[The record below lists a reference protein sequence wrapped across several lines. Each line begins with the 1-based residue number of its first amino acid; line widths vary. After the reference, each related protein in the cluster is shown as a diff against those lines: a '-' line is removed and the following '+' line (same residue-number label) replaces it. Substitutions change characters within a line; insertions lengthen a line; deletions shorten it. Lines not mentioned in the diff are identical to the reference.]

1 MDLEARVKEYIK
13 GLQGHIKAN
22 ILAEVGGEISIAGL
36 AGSIQSMFLAKAKK
50 QKPSLAES
58 LFESGASADRV
69 TNNVLSLF
77 VGASIELSQCMFVV
91 IFSRREILMAIIAI
105 INVMNFYLDQP
116 DVVEQLRATDASN
129 PALEA
134 YVSEAMRK
142 AISTNM
148 WRCVLTILVA

>member
-1 MDLEARVKEYIK
+1 M
-13 GLQGHIKAN
+13 
-22 ILAEVGGEISIAGL
+22 
-36 AGSIQSMFLAKAKK
+36 GSKK
-50 QKPSLAES
+50 KKKK
-58 LFESGASADRV
+58 
-69 TNNVLSLF
+69 NVLSLF
-77 VGASIELSQCMFVV
+77 VGASIELSQCRFV